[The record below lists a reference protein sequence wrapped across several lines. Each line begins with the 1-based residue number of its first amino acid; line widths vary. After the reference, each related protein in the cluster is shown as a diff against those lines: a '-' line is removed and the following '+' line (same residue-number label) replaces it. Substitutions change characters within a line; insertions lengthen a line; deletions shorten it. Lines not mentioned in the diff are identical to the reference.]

1 MPYDPN
7 RHNRRSIRLR
17 GQDYATPGAY
27 FVTICVQGRGCL
39 FGAIADGTL
48 IQSQSGEMVYS
59 TWASM
64 PQRFPTIRL
73 DVSVVMPNH
82 FHAIIVLGEVDAD
95 ATPLG
100 DIVGAF
106 KSLTTNAYIRSVRE
120 SGWAP
125 FDQRLWQRNYYEY
138 IIRDDAGLT
147 RIRDYIQMNPASWEA
162 DQLHPHAAPNR
173 FVDR

>member
-1 MPYDPN
+1 M
-7 RHNRRSIRLR
+7 
-17 GQDYATPGAY
+17 PGAY
-27 FVTICVQGRGCL
+27 FVTVCVHGRHRL
-39 FGAIADGTL
+39 FGKVADGAML
-48 IQSQSGEMVYS
+48 RNQAGEVVYS

-64 PQRFPTIRL
+64 PQRFSTIRL
-73 DVSVVMPNH
+73 DAFVVMPNH
-82 FHAIIVLGEVDAD
+82 FHAIIVLGVAD

-106 KSLTTNAYIRSVRE
+106 KSLTTNAYICGVRE

-138 IIRDDAGLT
+138 VIRDDAGLT
-147 RIRDYIQMNPASWEA
+147 RIRDYIQMNQASWEA

-173 FVDR
+173 FVNR